1 MNNIKIYFVLI
12 GVMFLW
18 GMNVSAIKLL
28 VSDFMPVTITSIRI
42 FVAAMIVFFI
52 LFPLKK
58 VRKPK
63 NREWLYIILGAF
75 LSIFVH
81 HYFISEGLAKTSAA
95 NGGLILGLGPML
107 TAILSIVLL
116 KRKPSIIR
124 LVGFLLGGVGVSFTV
139 LAGSGGI
146 HNASS
151 GDFEVFLA
159 ILSQAFSFILIKKAS
174 ETLDPLLLT
183 GYMLLFGSAM
193 LFVTSLLIEP
203 NGLASLQ
210 HGSPFIWLM
219 FIFSAVLATALGNMV
234 YNYVIGQI
242 GAAETSIFL
251 NLSTF
256 FSLIGAALFL
266 KEEILPSHFIGLL
279 LIVPGVILGSGS
291 LEELL
296 IRRKEKL
303 TQHPQKKISL

>member
-1 MNNIKIYFVLI
+1 
-12 GVMFLW
+12 MFLW

-28 VSDFMPVTITSIRI
+28 VNDFMPITITSLRI
-42 FVAAMIVFFI
+42 FVAAVLVFAVLI
-52 LFPLKK
+52 PLKK
-58 VRKPK
+58 VRKPQK
-63 NREWLYIILGAF
+63 KEWLYIIIGAF
-75 LSIFVH
+75 FSIFVH
-81 HYFISEGLAKTSAA
+81 HFFISEGLAKTSAA

-107 TAILSIVLL
+107 TAILSIILL
-116 KRKPSIIR
+116 KRKPTLIR
-124 LVGFLLGGVGVSFTV
+124 LIGFLLGGIGVSFTV

-146 HNASS
+146 HTATI
-151 GDFEVFLA
+151 GDIEIFLA

-183 GYMLLFGSAM
+183 GYMLLIGSVL
-193 LFVTSLLIEP
+193 LFIVSLLKEP
-203 NGLASLQ
+203 SGLASLN
-210 HGSPFIWLM
+210 HGTPFIWLM

-256 FSLIGAALFL
+256 FSLVGAALFL
-266 KEEILPSHFIGLL
+266 KEDLLPAHFIGLL

-296 IRRKEKL
+296 SRRKEKKN
-303 TQHPQKKISL
+303 HHHQKKISL

>member
-1 MNNIKIYFVLI
+1 
-12 GVMFLW
+12 MFLW

-28 VSDFMPVTITSIRI
+28 VDAFMPVTITSIRI
-42 FVAAMIVFFI
+42 FVAAIIVFLVLI
-52 LFPLKK
+52 PMKK

-63 NREWLYIILGAF
+63 NKEWLYILLGAF
-75 LSIFVH
+75 LSIFAH
-81 HYFISEGLAKTSAA
+81 HFFISEGLAKTSAA

-107 TAILSIVLL
+107 TAILSIILL
-116 KRKPSIIR
+116 KRKPSLIR
-124 LVGFLLGGVGVSFTV
+124 LIGFLLGGVGVSFTV
-139 LAGSGGI
+139 IAGSGGI
-146 HNASS
+146 QNASS

-183 GYMLLFGSAM
+183 GYMLLFGSVM
-193 LFVTSLLIEP
+193 LFVTSLVKEP
-203 NGLASLQ
+203 TGLASLQ
-210 HGSPFIWLM
+210 HGSPFIWFM

-234 YNYVIGQI
+234 YNYVIGKI

-266 KEEILPSHFIGLL
+266 KEDLLPAHFIGLL

-296 IRRKEKL
+296 MRRKVRLHEH
-303 TQHPQKKISL
+303 QQKKMSI